1 MARRHCSLHDKP
13 AYRLYD
19 GEGVEIPY
27 RKMLEGIES
36 ADVLLF
42 GELHTNP
49 IAHWLEFEITK
60 DLFEVKE
67 SRLVLGAEMF
77 ETDIQHVIDEYLAG
91 SITVEHFVKDARA
104 WDNYATDYLPL
115 VEFAKEHGLAFVA
128 TNIPRR
134 YASLAAREGIAVLE
148 GLPADLKRFIA
159 PLPIDVDPSAPGY
172 AEVSAMS
179 AAHGVDAERFI
190 AAQAI
195 KDATMAYSISRSHVP
210 GSIFIHYH
218 GVVHSQH
225 HGGIYWYLNRLS
237 PLLRVLTITTVE
249 GDTTDFLEEYKASG
263 DYVVVVP
270 ETMTKTIRPPS
281 R

>member
-1 MARRHCSLHDKP
+1 MAQRRCSLHDKP

-19 GEGVEIPY
+19 GDGIEIPFK
-27 RKMLEGIES
+27 KMLEGVAG

-42 GELHTNP
+42 GELHANP
-49 IAHWLEFEITK
+49 IAHWLELEITR
-60 DLFEVKE
+60 DLFGIKDGK
-67 SRLVLGAEMF
+67 LVLGAEMF

-91 SITVEHFVKDARA
+91 LITAEQFVKDARA

-115 VEFAKEHGLAFVA
+115 AEFAKEHGLAFVA

-134 YASLAAREGIAVLE
+134 YASLVAREGIAALE
-148 GLPADLKRFIA
+148 GLPEEIKRFIA
-159 PLPIDVDPSAPGY
+159 PLPIDVDASAPGY

-179 AAHGVDAERFI
+179 AAHGMDAERFI

-210 GSIFIHYH
+210 GSILIHYH

-225 HGGIYWYLNRLS
+225 HGGIYWYLKRLS
-237 PLLRVLTITTVE
+237 PLHRVLTITTIE
-249 GDTTDFLEEYKASG
+249 GDTTDFLTEYKESG
-263 DYVVVVP
+263 DYIVVIP
-270 ETMTKTIRPPS
+270 ETMTRTH
-281 R
+281 